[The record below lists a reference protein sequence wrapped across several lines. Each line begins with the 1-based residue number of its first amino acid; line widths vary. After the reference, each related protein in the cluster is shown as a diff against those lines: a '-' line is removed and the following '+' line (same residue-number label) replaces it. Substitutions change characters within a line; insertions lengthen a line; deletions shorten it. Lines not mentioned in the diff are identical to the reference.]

1 MHAPPWWRYRE
12 AGLFWSAE
20 LFQSNTNFIIA
31 IAQVTKIIKLSDLY
45 PYDIQTG
52 HI

>member
-1 MHAPPWWRYRE
+1 MDIYRE
-12 AGLFWSAE
+12 VG

-31 IAQVTKIIKLSDLY
+31 IAQITKIIKLSDLNL
-45 PYDIQTG
+45 YDVQTG